1 MVSNFVFRDFLCVRM
16 WEPQPL
22 SALCVCVCVFLDSVF
37 FCLLSLIRVCLLVF
51 LSYFIIK
58 IINACLYPK
67 EREREEKG
75 I

>member
-1 MVSNFVFRDFLCVRM
+1 MGASASLC
-16 WEPQPL
+16 
-22 SALCVCVCVFLDSVF
+22 ALCVCAFLDSVF

-51 LSYFIIK
+51 LSYFIIN

-75 I
+75 IDLGQWGNGGGF